1 MLDMDTKFT
10 RVIDLEAAE
19 TEFET
24 KKEELDAESLKIAE
38 RWEALVE
45 FENTVKRH
53 DRRVKLKQRLIEEK
67 EQKLNIQPLDAIAEN
82 EELV

>member
-19 TEFET
+19 TDLET

>member
-67 EQKLNIQPLDAIAEN
+67 EQKLNIQPLDAIVED
-82 EELV
+82 EDLV